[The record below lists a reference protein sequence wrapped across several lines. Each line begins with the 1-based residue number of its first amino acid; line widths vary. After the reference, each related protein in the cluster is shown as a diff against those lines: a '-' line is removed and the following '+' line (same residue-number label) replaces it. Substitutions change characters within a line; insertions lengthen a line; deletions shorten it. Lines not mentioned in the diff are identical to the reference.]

1 MAQGESTVMGAPVAA
16 FGELTKNWGWLL
28 VLGIVFIIFG
38 TIGLGMLF
46 ALTMASVL
54 FIGVLMLIGAMPS
67 SARAGRA
74 WSGTC

>member
-1 MAQGESTVMGAPVAA
+1 MLYEVITRKEEDPHMAQGELTAMGAPVAP

-46 ALTMASVL
+46 ALTMSYNFV
-54 FIGVLMLIGAMPS
+54 
-67 SARAGRA
+67 
-74 WSGTC
+74 